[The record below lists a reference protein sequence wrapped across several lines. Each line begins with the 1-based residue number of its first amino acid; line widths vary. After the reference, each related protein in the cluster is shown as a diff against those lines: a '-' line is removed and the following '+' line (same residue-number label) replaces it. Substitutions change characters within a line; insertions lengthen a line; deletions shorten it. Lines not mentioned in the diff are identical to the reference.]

1 MRNFFVNILE
11 YVLVSIILIEF
22 NTPYLILPSVQFVIR
37 FVPLLLLL
45 VLILLKY
52 KYIKFD
58 GLFILI
64 IVGSILP
71 LINVQSDSMFRY
83 VRFYMLFFP
92 FSYIYLK
99 AGLRESLKA
108 AYSLLFKLS
117 SVVLILSVISL
128 FFWLFGTTL
137 NFIQSTATFP
147 YEWDNV
153 RDYIS
158 SYYGLYFETQ
168 QTQILGVELVRNSGI
183 FCEAPM
189 YNMILCIVLSIELYL
204 REKKSILR
212 ILILSLTIIST
223 FTTTGQ
229 FFLMIN
235 IFFLLYRGLNKYMK
249 VILLVMMP
257 LVIVGFYMVIS
268 LLLTDKRQTIE
279 GENSVNS
286 REKDIELCIKNGL
299 ENPVLGKSLFYK
311 MDDHGDS
318 YFGYSNSIFTLF
330 AHGGVYTILLYVI
343 SLLIVP
349 LLYYIK
355 THDLDW
361 LLLMIC
367 FFILFA
373 FTVSQYR
380 YLTIFFVALNLTK
393 LPGLM
398 NKKRINGAL
407 LIKENK
413 VK

>member
-37 FVPLLLLL
+37 FVPMLLLF

-58 GLFILI
+58 WLFILI
-64 IVGSILP
+64 IVGAILP
-71 LINVQSDSMFRY
+71 LIHVRSDSMFRY

-92 FSYIYLK
+92 FSYLYLK

-117 SVVLILSVISL
+117 SVVLILSVVSL
-128 FFWLFGTTL
+128 FFWIFGTTL
-137 NFIQSTATFP
+137 NIMQPTATFP

-158 SYYGLYFETQ
+158 TYYGLYFETQ
-168 QTQILGVELVRNSGI
+168 HTQFLGVELNRNSGI

-189 YNMILCIVLSIELYL
+189 YNMILCIALSIELYL
-204 REKKSILR
+204 REEKSKLR

-229 FFLMIN
+229 FFLIIN
-235 IFFLLYRGLNKYMK
+235 IFLLLYRGLNKYLK
-249 VILLVMMP
+249 VILFVMMP
-257 LVIVGFYMVIS
+257 FVIVGFYMVVS
-268 LLLTDKRQTIE
+268 LLLIDKKQTIE
-279 GENSVNS
+279 GESSVNS

-299 ENPVLGKSLFYK
+299 ENPILGKSLFYR
-311 MDDHGDS
+311 MDDHGNS

-330 AHGGVYTILLYVI
+330 AHGGIYTILLYVV

-349 LLYYIK
+349 FLYYIK
-355 THDLDW
+355 KHDLDW

-373 FTVSQYR
+373 VTMSHYR
-380 YLTIFFVALNLTK
+380 YLTIFYVAFNLTK
-393 LPGLM
+393 LPELM
-398 NKKRINGAL
+398 YKRRIKGAFL
-407 LIKENK
+407 LKENK
-413 VK
+413 VI